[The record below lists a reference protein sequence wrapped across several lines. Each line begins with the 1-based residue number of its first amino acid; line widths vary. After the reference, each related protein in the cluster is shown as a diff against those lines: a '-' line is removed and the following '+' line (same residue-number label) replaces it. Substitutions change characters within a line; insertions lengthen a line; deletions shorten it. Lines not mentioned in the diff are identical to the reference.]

1 LDALK
6 ARFSNLTVTC
16 TCTLE
21 EFYYGCK
28 KSISFEKIELL
39 GDGQK
44 MKMVVVDKDIHVKPG
59 MSQQTVLTYP
69 GEGHSRPGQR
79 PSDLVI
85 TFK

>member
-1 LDALK
+1 MENISGNILDALK

-39 GDGQK
+39 GDG
-44 MKMVVVDKDIHVKPG
+44 
-59 MSQQTVLTYP
+59 
-69 GEGHSRPGQR
+69 
-79 PSDLVI
+79 
-85 TFK
+85 